1 MAADRRPK
9 PTERDMLGKVLRK
22 LIIAVAGVVLLV
34 FAALVYLNS
43 DHGRERVA
51 GYIESRYGHEVA
63 FDGVARIGFSPLSVS
78 LANLAV
84 AVPGEEP
91 WLTIERA
98 TLTAPRALLDPSAE
112 DPVVVALSGAS
123 LAAGRLPGR
132 RGGERRQTWLP
143 FPVEIAVD
151 QSVIEGL
158 PGDRAALDIESMN
171 LRADLASGAR
181 FSLRAAL
188 GGEPVA
194 SELLAGF
201 GDPVADSSSARVSG
215 WIDFA
220 GLTLAVHGDVA
231 DWPALGGVD
240 LQLTAAGDIAGQAGV
255 GAQFFD
261 ERVKGRLF
269 GDVGA
274 LTFEMSE
281 MAATTAHGGF
291 GLSATIRQE
300 RRRLVMEHGDLEVEA
315 SDLAA
320 FLGDFGFDAGVTLPA
335 RLSARLDGDYDGV
348 NVEHFT
354 VVIGDGDV
362 ELAGSGR
369 FARDEAGG
377 GDRVE
382 DVRFTI
388 DADDIAIIIS
398 AFGVDS
404 RLTGPLTGSAVADG
418 PLHRILVE
426 RLQLDLGAGALTATG
441 EGVLAR
447 SDHGMSLELAA
458 SVRGTDIARVVPKVP
473 MAEWFGERGEASGT
487 LRFAERQ
494 FSLAGLVALFESE
507 RGRARVSGDI
517 QRLRD
522 LASSGIEVVLDAAP
536 ASAPA
541 GIVAL
546 DLALDLPEGLDAGAA
561 VEANG
566 AAARGR
572 FEFEGTIAEPRRLAG
587 IAGEFRFE
595 PDPSLLR
602 GVEAPGAA
610 AFAGRVEAGALDER
624 EFELSARLVGSDGT
638 ISYSG
643 RLDEDFGGSGQ
654 LRLKDMDANAM
665 TALAG
670 ATTAFPN
677 PVDLVGSLRHDASGI
692 YLEGLDLASGETR
705 IQGSVDVRFP
715 GSNDE
720 LPHVRVDAT
729 APDLHL
735 ADLGL
740 DTAPDAETTAEAA
753 SRTSYFSTAPLSL
766 KSLATFDL
774 DLDLDVGTLHS
785 KAIDYQSVSFRGQGR
800 GGVVEIASTQRML
813 GGGESSLELH
823 IDSSAARPAVSVNV
837 LLDGIDPGR
846 LRALEDSGDEYSGD
860 IDVEIEIA
868 GHGDSVHEIMSGADG
883 HLLVRINSAVL
894 PNRQLNL
901 LSADVLFEVF
911 RIVNPFDRQARN
923 MEIECG
929 VVGFVVRGGKA
940 VADKSIVIKGS
951 RLLIIGEGEID
962 LGSERLAL
970 VMRPKAQEGIG
981 LSTSGLVKFI
991 GVGGTLSAPEYR
1003 TDPKGLLMTGASIG
1017 AAVASGGMSLLLQN
1031 MFDRLTTGGKECARV
1046 EAAFRDSLAGSA
1058 KAGREPQRE
1067 SVHPPSR

>member
-1 MAADRRPK
+1 MAADTRPK
-9 PTERDMLGKVLRK
+9 PTERDMLGKVLKK

-43 DHGRERVA
+43 DHGRGRLA
-51 GYIESRYGHEVA
+51 AYIESRYGHEVA

-98 TLTAPRALLDPSAE
+98 TLSAPSTPLAPSAE

-123 LAAGRLPGR
+123 LAAGRLPER
-132 RGGERRQTWLP
+132 RGGERRRTWLP
-143 FPVEIAVD
+143 FPVEIAVED
-151 QSVIEGL
+151 SVIEGL
-158 PGDRAALDIESMN
+158 PGDRAALDIESMR

-181 FSLRAAL
+181 FSLRAEL

-201 GDPVADSSSARVSG
+201 GDPVADTSSARVSG

-220 GLTLAVHGDVA
+220 GLSLAVHGDVA
-231 DWPALGGVD
+231 DWTALGGVD

-261 ERVKGRLF
+261 ERVQGRLF

-274 LTFEMSE
+274 LTFEMNE
-281 MAATTAHGGF
+281 MAAATPHGSF

-300 RRRLVMEHGDLEVEA
+300 RRRVVMDHGVLEVEA

-320 FLGDFGFDAGVTLPA
+320 FLGDFGIDAGVARPA

-377 GDRVE
+377 GDRFE

-388 DADDIAIIIS
+388 DADDIATIVS
-398 AFGVDS
+398 AFGADS
-404 RLTGPLTGSAVADG
+404 PLTGPLTGSAVAGG
-418 PLHRILVE
+418 PLQRVVVE
-426 RLQLDLGAGALTATG
+426 GLELDIGTGALTATA

-447 SDHGMSLELAA
+447 DDAGPSLELAA
-458 SVRGTDIARVVPKVP
+458 SVRGTDIAAVVPKVP
-473 MAEWFGERGEASGT
+473 MAEWFGNRGEASAT
-487 LRFAERQ
+487 LRFADRQ
-494 FSLAGLVALFESE
+494 FSLAGLDAVFESE

-522 LASSGIEVVLDAAP
+522 LASSGIEVVLDADP
-536 ASAPA
+536 ESAPT
-541 GIVAL
+541 GLVAL
-546 DLALDLPEGLDAGAA
+546 DLALDLAEGLDAGAT

-566 AAARGR
+566 VAARGR
-572 FEFEGTIAEPRRLAG
+572 FEFDGTIAEPRRLAG

-602 GVEAPGAA
+602 GVEAAGAA
-610 AFAGRVEAGALDER
+610 AFAGRVEAGALETR

-643 RLDEDFGGSGQ
+643 RLEEDFSGSGR
-654 LRLKDMDANAM
+654 LRLADMDVNAL

-670 ATTAFPN
+670 ATTAFPH
-677 PVDLVGSLRHDASGI
+677 PVDLAGNLRHDASGV
-692 YLEGLDLASGETR
+692 YLDDLDLAGGETR
-705 IQGSVDVRFP
+705 IQGSVDVRLP
-715 GSNDE
+715 RAGDE

-729 APDLHL
+729 APDLYL

-740 DTAPDAETTAEAA
+740 DPTPDQPTTAEPG
-753 SRTSYFSTAPLSL
+753 SRTSYFSTSPLSL
-766 KSLATFDL
+766 KSLETFDL
-774 DLDLDVGTLHS
+774 DLELEVHTLHS
-785 KAIDYQSVSFRGQGR
+785 RALDYESVSFRGRGR
-800 GGVVEIASTQRML
+800 RGVLEIVSTQRML
-813 GGGESSLELH
+813 GGGESSLELD
-823 IDSSAARPAVSVNV
+823 IDASAARPEVVVN
-837 LLDGIDPGR
+837 LMLDGIDPGKF
-846 LRALEDSGDEYSGD
+846 RALKDGEGSYGGD
-860 IDVEIEIA
+860 IDVEVRFT
-868 GHGDSVHEIMSGADG
+868 GRGDSVHEIMAGADG
-883 HLLVRINSAVL
+883 HFLIRINRAVL

-901 LSADVLFEVF
+901 LSADVLFEIF
-911 RIVNPFDRQARN
+911 RIVNPFDRQAQN

-929 VVGFVVRGGKA
+929 VIGFVVRGGRA

-962 LGSERLAL
+962 LGTERLAL

-1046 EAAFRDSLAGSA
+1046 EAAFRDSLAGPA
-1058 KAGREPQRE
+1058 KTGREPQRE